1 MSCCQYFT
9 PGDGGADTFTIEIP
23 RLTFGR
29 GCLSELGERI
39 EAHGVR
45 RAAVLT
51 DGFLN
56 GSQHMVRV
64 RRSLGDAAAEIFKNA
79 MRYW

>member
-1 MSCCQYFT
+1 MDCCQYFT
-9 PGDGGADTFTIEIP
+9 YSDGGADTFTVEMP

-29 GCLSELGERI
+29 GCLSELGERV

-51 DGFLN
+51 DSFLS
-56 GSQHMVRV
+56 GSQHMEPA
-64 RRSLGDAAAEIFKNA
+64 RRSLQVQ
-79 MRYW
+79 